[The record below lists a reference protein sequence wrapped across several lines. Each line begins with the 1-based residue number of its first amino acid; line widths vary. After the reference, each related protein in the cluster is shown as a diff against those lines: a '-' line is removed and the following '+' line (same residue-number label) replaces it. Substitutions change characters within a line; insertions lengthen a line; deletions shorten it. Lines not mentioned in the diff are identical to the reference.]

1 MSLTILESRTS
12 MILLDLLN
20 KIFKIKIKPL
30 FFAYFAY
37 FAYCYLKNDKYF
49 NLLLICIIIIFR
61 VLIVYD

>member
-1 MSLTILESRTS
+1 
-12 MILLDLLN
+12 MILFDLLN